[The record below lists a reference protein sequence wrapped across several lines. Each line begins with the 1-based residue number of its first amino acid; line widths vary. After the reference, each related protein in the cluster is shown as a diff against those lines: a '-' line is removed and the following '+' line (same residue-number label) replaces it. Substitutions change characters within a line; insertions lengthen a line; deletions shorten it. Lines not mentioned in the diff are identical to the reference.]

1 MYISTFLYIIISYG
15 GEIVEYSLNTVIIMV
30 LVTFIFTA
38 SIVPIVK
45 KIAFHI
51 GAVDKPNSRKVHKKI
66 MPRLGGLAIFLGF
79 LLGYML
85 FASQTTEMN
94 SILIG
99 SFIII
104 ILGIIDDIK
113 SIRAKYKLF
122 AQLLAASVVVFY
134 GGILLEELNAFGYH
148 IPFGLIS
155 YPITLF
161 FIVGMINSINLI
173 DGLDGL
179 AAGVGAIFF
188 LTIGIIAF
196 MLNKLGGLDI
206 VLAFIMLGS
215 TLGFLVHNFYPA
227 KIFMG
232 DTGSMFLGFI
242 IAVIALLGLK
252 KITLTSFVIPLLI
265 LAVPI
270 LDSIFAVLRRLI
282 NKKSISEP
290 DKQHL
295 HHQLLKMNFSH
306 RKTVLVIYYISSLFA
321 FASIVY
327 FLKDSRMGIY
337 IYMTL
342 LVIVLWFV
350 VTTNIVVNK
359 SKKNK
364 TKLRKL

>member
-1 MYISTFLYIIISYG
+1 MTYDIK
-15 GEIVEYSLNTVIIMV
+15 TVIIMV
-30 LVTFIFTA
+30 TTTFIFTTA
-38 SIVPIVK
+38 TVPFIK
-45 KIAFHI
+45 KLALYI
-51 GAVDKPNSRKVHKKI
+51 GAVDKPNSRKVHKKV
-66 MPRLGGLAIFLGF
+66 MPRLGGLSIFLGF

-85 FASQTTEMN
+85 FANQTVEMN

-104 ILGIIDDIK
+104 LLGIFDDIK
-113 SIRAKYKLF
+113 NIKPKYKL
-122 AQLLAASVVVFY
+122 AVQLIAASVIAFY
-134 GGILLEELNAFGYH
+134 GGMVLEEISAFGFY
-148 IPFGLIS
+148 INFGIFS
-155 YPITLF
+155 YPVTLLF
-161 FIVGMINSINLI
+161 VVAMINSINLI

-179 AAGVGAIFF
+179 AAGIGSIFF

-206 VLAFIMLGS
+206 VLSFIMLGS

-242 IAVIALLGLK
+242 ISVIALIGLK
-252 KITLTSFVIPLLI
+252 KVTLTSFVIPLLI

-270 LDSIFAVLRRLI
+270 LDTCFAILRRVI
-282 NKKSISEP
+282 NKKSIAQS
-290 DKQHL
+290 DRQHL

-306 RKTVLVIYYISSLFA
+306 RTTVLIIYYINILFA
-321 FASIVY
+321 FASIIY
-327 FLKDSRMGIY
+327 FLRDSTIGIY

-350 VTTNIVVNK
+350 VTTNIIVNRKK
-359 SKKNK
+359 SRNK
-364 TKLRKL
+364 